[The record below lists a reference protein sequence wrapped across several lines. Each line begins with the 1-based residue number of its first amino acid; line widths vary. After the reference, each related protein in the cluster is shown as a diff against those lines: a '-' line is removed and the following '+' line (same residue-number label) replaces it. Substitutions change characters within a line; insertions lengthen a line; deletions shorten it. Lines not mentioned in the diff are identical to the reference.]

1 MLHRCV
7 QQGTNRVQEQF
18 RDNLAYAIHARFGA
32 GFKDKAL
39 AEALK
44 IDRSTVSR
52 LRRSATLPSRE
63 RIEALSAH
71 FGVSPSVWALTREE
85 FVAAFDR
92 AGAAHMRPPA
102 AAGVSV
108 SMRAIEAHRHLWR
121 QCQKIHQGQYIAYW
135 KASGQAGFYVASLL
149 EIGAIGPGGIGFSL
163 INPYIRTDVEHDEIR
178 CWHYEGSLYP
188 VADYLYVFGE
198 QKEGSYELFSMILT
212 ASPIAPPDL
221 LRGCLSGIYVRDGAR
236 QIAVNIAVVLAY
248 ARRPVTDWRRDM
260 GERLGKLPAARVP
273 ERIRRL
279 IDPYPGVIAM
289 S

>member
-1 MLHRCV
+1 MGQDPRY
-7 QQGTNRVQEQF
+7 G
-18 RDNLAYAIHARFGA
+18 
-32 GFKDKAL
+32 
-39 AEALK
+39 
-44 IDRSTVSR
+44 
-52 LRRSATLPSRE
+52 
-63 RIEALSAH
+63 
-71 FGVSPSVWALTREE
+71 WLTREE

-92 AGAAHMRPPA
+92 AGAAHARPA
-102 AAGVSV
+102 ALGGVSV

-121 QCQKIHQGQYIAYW
+121 QCQKIHQGQYVAYW
-135 KASGQAGFYVASLL
+135 KASGQEGWYVASLL
-149 EIGAIGPGGIGFSL
+149 DIGAVGPGGIGFSL
-163 INPYIRTDVEHDEIR
+163 INPYIRTDVDRDDIR

-188 VADYLYVFGE
+188 VADYLYFFGE
-198 QKEGSYELFSMILT
+198 QEGNYELFSMILT

-221 LRGCLSGIYVRDGAR
+221 LRGCLSGIYVKDGAK

>member
-1 MLHRCV
+1 
-7 QQGTNRVQEQF
+7 
-18 RDNLAYAIHARFGA
+18 
-32 GFKDKAL
+32 
-39 AEALK
+39 
-44 IDRSTVSR
+44 
-52 LRRSATLPSRE
+52 
-63 RIEALSAH
+63 
-71 FGVSPSVWALTREE
+71 
-85 FVAAFDR
+85 
-92 AGAAHMRPPA
+92 MRHPA

-135 KASGQAGFYVASLL
+135 KASGQQGCYVASLL
-149 EIGAIGPGGIGFSL
+149 EIGGVAQGGIGFSL

-188 VADYLYVFGE
+188 VADYLYFFGE
-198 QKEGSYELFSMILT
+198 QTEGSYELFSMILT

-221 LRGCLSGIYVRDGAR
+221 LRGCLSGIYVKDGAK

-260 GERLGKLPAARVP
+260 GERLGKLPAGRVP
-273 ERIRRL
+273 ERIRKL
-279 IDPYPGVIAM
+279 IDPYPGVIAL